1 MVGGVLPGWS
11 LVLLLFLL
19 CVEVLRVLDGEQ
31 LAFGAP
37 VSSGSGSFSSRCV
50 DGEAMVS
57 AMRVGD
63 FVLRLRLRCVAVSFC
78 GGGSELVGWCVR
90 VAARRFKVL
99 FASFDAMLKLLRP
112 AMVARGG
119 VVVSAC
125 SVLTW
130 LCVFVLRPAVVARGE
145 GVAKACFGSVLLPV
159 QGRRSE
165 GGCSGAGSRSSAS
178 GAGSRSR
185 TPWPMLVQC
194 FRSRRLTAGG
204 SSSSKAWRCSPCWVW
219 WSPAFLPSPGVAGV
233 WEWRQASRR
242 FSSFAVVLDVQFR
255 LFWRAFVICNVLL
268 LC

>member
-1 MVGGVLPGWS
+1 M
-11 LVLLLFLL
+11 VLLLFLL
-19 CVEVLRVLDGEQ
+19 CVDGLRALDGEQ
-31 LAFGAP
+31 LAFGALALL
-37 VSSGSGSFSSRCV
+37 GSGSLSSCCM
-50 DGEAMVS
+50 DGEAMAS
-57 AMRVGD
+57 AVQ
-63 FVLRLRLRCVAVSFC
+63 
-78 GGGSELVGWCVR
+78 CVR
-90 VAARRFKVL
+90 AGARRILVL
-99 FASFDAMLKLLRP
+99 FAGLGALLKLLRP
-112 AMVARGG
+112 ALVARGG